1 METIFRALADSTRRK
16 VLDAL
21 RRRDG
26 QTLSEIEARFE
37 MTRFGVMKHLRVL
50 ESAGLVITRRSGREK
65 LHYLNPIPIRQ
76 IHDRWISKYAE
87 SWAAGLTHL
96 KRTLEEPME
105 KPRHVFQIWIKTTPE
120 VLWQA
125 ITNPD
130 VTRKYFYGS
139 DVRSDWK
146 KNSRVARYI
155 DGRLAVDGRILECD
169 PPRRLVTT
177 FVATYD
183 EKTKVDPPSRVS
195 WEIEPKGELCKLT
208 VVHDGFETETETY
221 RSVSGGWPYILSGL
235 KTVIET
241 GAAMPAMSA

>member
-1 METIFRALADSTRRK
+1 MEKIFRALADPTRRK

-50 ESAGLVITRRSGREK
+50 ESAGLVVTRRAGREK
-65 LHYLNPIPIRQ
+65 LHYLNPVPIRQ

-87 SWAAGLTHL
+87 PWAANLTQL
-96 KRTLEEPME
+96 KRTLEESME
-105 KPRHVFQIWIKTTPE
+105 KPKHVYQIWIRTTPE
-120 VLWQA
+120 VLWEA
-125 ITNPD
+125 ITNSEF
-130 VTRKYFYGS
+130 TKKYFYQS

-155 DGRLAVDGRILECD
+155 DGQLAVDGKILECD

-183 EKTKVDPPSRVS
+183 EKTKNDPPSRVS
-195 WEIEPKGELCKLT
+195 WEIEAKGELCRLT
-208 VVHDGFETETETY
+208 VVHDGFETETATFQ
-221 RSVSGGWPYILSGL
+221 SVGGGWPYILSGL
-235 KTVIET
+235 KTVVET
-241 GAAMPAMSA
+241 GIAMPAMSA